1 MAADGHEDEAE
12 RIGVLI
18 HDLNNR
24 MGVIVSYASLLE
36 PQLSDAGAS
45 ADLAEIKVA
54 ANEAVGLA
62 RELAAVIAGEEP
74 A

>member
-18 HDLNNR
+18 HDINNR
-24 MGVIVSYASLLE
+24 MGVIVSYTSLLE
-36 PQLSDAGAS
+36 PQLTDAGAS

-54 ANEAVGLA
+54 ATEAVGLA

>member
-1 MAADGHEDEAE
+1 MAAEEHEDERE

-36 PQLSDAGAS
+36 PQLADAGAS